1 MKKLICLFLSI
12 FFAMA
17 IFVGCGNKT
26 PVETSETQSNLEST
40 TEQTSE
46 ATTEESIITSNDN
59 TLIAM
64 DPANE
69 YSNHQFIYYFND
81 DNELTGIEYIIVFD
95 NSQEAQLAYELY
107 NAYAQMYEFVSLDGN
122 TLTVSYGEEMR
133 LEYSGLTKQLLEN
146 LLISQGYTI
155 VN

>member
-12 FFAMA
+12 FFAMV

-26 PVETSETQSNLEST
+26 PVETSETQSSLEFT
-40 TEQTSE
+40 TE
-46 ATTEESIITSNDN
+46 ATTEESIITSNGN

-81 DNELTGIEYIIVFD
+81 DDELTGIEYIIVFD

-146 LLISQGYTI
+146 VLISQGYTI